1 MVSIVKHEC
10 RPVTHKNISA
20 ARNIIKATLE
30 EKNVPESLINK
41 IQLCFSEAAAN
52 LAEHAEPQPTFISI
66 NIECVNN
73 SWQLH
78 LEDDGQSWNPTLPN
92 RVQSLD
98 TFEEKEGGRGLALM
112 QSLSDEMEYVIRSTF
127 GANRLTLKW
136 QIQKNQEKPRILI
149 VDDDECQRRLYSAY
163 LGEQFSIVEAENGE
177 QALHQ
182 LSVHDIDLVI
192 SDIRMPG
199 MDGLTLK
206 KALHKQTNT
215 LITPFIF
222 LTFADNA
229 ETRSSAAGLGIDD
242 YLVKPICK
250 AKLLDS
256 ANRVLKRSSQIYQ
269 QLTDKVNKRITS
281 ALSPSLPHQSH
292 GWELAVA
299 NRNTGIGGGDLVL
312 FRESE
317 DRIMINLVDIMGHDV
332 AAKFFSYAFGGYLR
346 GLMYHMDDA
355 PDPCSTLLS
364 RLSDSALE
372 DGLLSQVILT
382 CCSTVLREDGRIDIA
397 SAGHPAPFK
406 VNRDGAQLLELGGIL
421 PGVVYGAEYETLFFQ
436 LEQGERIVLYT
447 DGLFEAAEDDNSRK
461 TLESKVIENLEKTW
475 DLPIQVAAKEIMHTF
490 DLHGDRYRDDA
501 TIVLIQRKH
510 RDP

>member
-10 RPVTHKNISA
+10 RPATLKNISI
-20 ARNIIKATLE
+20 ARNAIKSTLE
-30 EKNVPESLINK
+30 KKNVPDSLMNK

-52 LAEHAEPQPTFISI
+52 LVEHSTPQPTFISV
-66 NIECVNN
+66 NIECVDS

-78 LEDDGQSWNPTLPN
+78 LEDDGQSWNPTLPD

-112 QSLSDEMEYVIRSTF
+112 HSLTDEMAYSIRPTF

-136 QIQKNQEKPRILI
+136 HIQKTKEKPRILI

-163 LGEQFSIVEAENGE
+163 LREQFNIVEADSGE
-177 QALHQ
+177 QALEQ
-182 LSVHDIDLVI
+182 LSNHDIDLVI

-229 ETRSSAAGLGIDD
+229 EIRSSAAGLGIDD
-242 YLVKPICK
+242 YLIKPICK
-250 AKLLDS
+250 ADLLNS
-256 ANRVLKRSSQIYQ
+256 ANRVLKRSNQIYQ
-269 QLTDKVNKRITS
+269 QLTDKVNKRITN
-281 ALSPSLPHQSH
+281 ALSPSLPHSAH

-299 NRNTGIGGGDLVL
+299 NRNTGIGGGDVVL
-312 FRESE
+312 FRDNN
-317 DRIMINLVDIMGHDV
+317 DRMMVNLVDIMGHDV

-346 GLMYHMDDA
+346 GLMYHVDDT

-382 CCSTVLREDGRIDIA
+382 CCSTVLRKNGTIDIA

-406 VNRDGAQLLELGGIL
+406 VTQDGAELLDLGGIL
-421 PGVVYGAEYETLFFQ
+421 PGVVYGAEYETLSFNLAF
-436 LEQGERIVLYT
+436 GERMVFYT
-447 DGLFEAAEDDNSRK
+447 DGIFEAAVDDQSRK
-461 TLESKVIENLEKTW
+461 TLESKIIEKLEQTL
-475 DLPIQVAAKEIMHTF
+475 DLPLQTAAEDIMHTF

-501 TIVLIQRKH
+501 TIILIQRKH
-510 RDP
+510 TDP

>member
-10 RPVTHKNISA
+10 RPATLKNISI
-20 ARNIIKATLE
+20 ARNAIKSTLE
-30 EKNVPESLINK
+30 KKNVPDSLMNK

-52 LAEHAEPQPTFISI
+52 LVEHSTPQPTFISV
-66 NIECVNN
+66 NIECVDS

-78 LEDDGQSWNPTLPN
+78 LEDDGQSWNPTLPD

-112 QSLSDEMEYVIRSTF
+112 HSLTDEMAYSIRPTF

-136 QIQKNQEKPRILI
+136 HIQKTKEKPRILI

-163 LGEQFSIVEAENGE
+163 LREQFNIVEADSGE
-177 QALHQ
+177 QALEQ
-182 LSVHDIDLVI
+182 LSNHDIDLVI

-229 ETRSSAAGLGIDD
+229 EIRSSAAGLGIDD
-242 YLVKPICK
+242 YLIKPICK
-250 AKLLDS
+250 ADLLNS
-256 ANRVLKRSSQIYQ
+256 ANRVLKRSNQIYQ
-269 QLTDKVNKRITS
+269 QLTDKVNKRITN
-281 ALSPSLPHQSH
+281 ALSPSLPHSAH

-299 NRNTGIGGGDLVL
+299 NRNTGIGGGDVVL
-312 FRESE
+312 FRDNN
-317 DRIMINLVDIMGHDV
+317 DRMMVNLVDIMGHDV

-346 GLMYHMDDA
+346 GLMYHVDDT

-364 RLSDSALE
+364 RCL
-372 DGLLSQVILT
+372 
-382 CCSTVLREDGRIDIA
+382 TVL
-397 SAGHPAPFK
+397 
-406 VNRDGAQLLELGGIL
+406 
-421 PGVVYGAEYETLFFQ
+421 
-436 LEQGERIVLYT
+436 
-447 DGLFEAAEDDNSRK
+447 
-461 TLESKVIENLEKTW
+461 
-475 DLPIQVAAKEIMHTF
+475 
-490 DLHGDRYRDDA
+490 
-501 TIVLIQRKH
+501 
-510 RDP
+510 

>member
-10 RPVTHKNISA
+10 RPATLKNIST
-20 ARNIIKATLE
+20 ARTTVKSILE
-30 EKNVPESLINK
+30 SKNVPESLINK

-52 LAEHAEPQPTFISI
+52 LVEHADPQPTYISVS
-66 NIECVNN
+66 IECVND
-73 SWQLH
+73 SWKLH
-78 LEDDGQSWNPTLPN
+78 LEDDGQSWNPTLPD

-98 TFEEKEGGRGLALM
+98 TFEEKEGGRGLALI
-112 QSLSDEMEYVIRSTF
+112 QSLTDEMEYVVRSTF

-136 QIQKNQEKPRILI
+136 QIQKEHEKPRILI
-149 VDDDECQRRLYSAY
+149 VDDDECQRRLYGAY
-163 LGEQFSIVEAENGE
+163 LREHYNITEASSGE
-177 QALHQ
+177 QALEM
-182 LSVHDIDLVI
+182 LEKNDIDLVI

-199 MDGLTLK
+199 MDGLSLK

-229 ETRSSAAGLGIDD
+229 ETRSNAAGLGIDD

-250 AKLLDS
+250 ADLLNS
-256 ANRVLKRSSQIYQ
+256 ANRVLQRSNQIYQ

-281 ALSPSLPHQSH
+281 ALSPSLPHQAH

-299 NRNTGIGGGDLVL
+299 NRNTGIGGGDVVL
-312 FRESE
+312 FREGA
-317 DRIMINLVDIMGHDV
+317 DRIMINLVDVMGHDV

-346 GLMYHMDDA
+346 GLMYHLDDV
-355 PDPCSTLLS
+355 PSPCATLLS

-382 CCSTVLREDGRIDIA
+382 CCSTVLRDDGNIELA

-406 VNRDGAQLLELGGIL
+406 VTKQGAALLDLGGIL
-421 PGVVYGAEYETLFFQ
+421 PGVIYGAEYDTLSMK
-436 LEQGERIVLYT
+436 LDVGERIVIYT
-447 DGLFEAAEDDNSRK
+447 DGLFEAAEDDQSRK
-461 TLESKVIENLEKTW
+461 VLEAKVIENLQATL
-475 DLPIQVAAKEIMHTF
+475 DLPLQTAAEEIMHTF
-490 DLHGDRYRDDA
+490 DLHGDRNRDDA
-501 TIVLIQRKH
+501 TIILIQRGQAE
-510 RDP
+510 D